1 MVFLFL
7 GMVQYFCDFQSNA
20 RKEVITDILNNSN
33 KRIDGIDICSEL
45 LSQTHI
51 AEAILQCI
59 VLLPLT
65 LNALFTFLCHK
76 VCIHNWNVEGKLF
89 IRICDSDPL
98 NSVITKVL
106 NKLQCILFS
115 FFSWDIN
122 VDKHM
127 KFICYYLNL
136 ILKGRYVIYTS
147 WSNWQYQNLSLPVKS
162 PFPNCSPLLES
173 GTSWILT
180 VISFF
185 LYYYT

>member
-76 VCIHNWNVEGKLF
+76 VCIHN
-89 IRICDSDPL
+89 
-98 NSVITKVL
+98 
-106 NKLQCILFS
+106 
-115 FFSWDIN
+115 
-122 VDKHM
+122 
-127 KFICYYLNL
+127 
-136 ILKGRYVIYTS
+136 
-147 WSNWQYQNLSLPVKS
+147 
-162 PFPNCSPLLES
+162 
-173 GTSWILT
+173 
-180 VISFF
+180 
-185 LYYYT
+185 